1 MRYAGLEVVRLTGVI
16 GTVTADSASLLGTC
30 WRVTPARFDIECT
43 VTSTAVLPYLGTS
56 TRIVLL
62 LAFNTSRRLIV
73 LVRLQYPVLGVF

>member
-43 VTSTAVLPYLGTS
+43 VTSTAVLPYIYSNS
-56 TRIVLL
+56 TRYYYRTRRFLVAVL
-62 LAFNTSRRLIV
+62 
-73 LVRLQYPVLGVF
+73 Y